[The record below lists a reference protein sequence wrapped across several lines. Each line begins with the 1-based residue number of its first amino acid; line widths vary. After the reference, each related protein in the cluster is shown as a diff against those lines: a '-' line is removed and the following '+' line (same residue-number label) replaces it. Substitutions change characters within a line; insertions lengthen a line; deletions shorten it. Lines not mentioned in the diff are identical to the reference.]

1 MAKIFNRWIQELNRY
16 FKLQKQFTHDI
27 HTMVMIK
34 TMLLSIGISIAYIAI
49 PVLIGVNLMIFIEL
63 RFYLLIYFLIL
74 GIIFIELYYHQFKKW
89 VAVFDPSIKRLNLS
103 FLFHVERRIIQI
115 LFIFIFL
122 IIISQLGVSYV

>member
-1 MAKIFNRWIQELNRY
+1 MAKIFNRWIQGLNRY

-74 GIIFIELYYHQFKKW
+74 GIIFIELYYREFKKW
-89 VAVFDPSIKRLNLS
+89 VAVFDASIKKLNLS
-103 FLFHVERRIIQI
+103 FLFLIERRMIQI
-115 LFIFIFL
+115 LFFFIFL

>member
-1 MAKIFNRWIQELNRY
+1 MAKIFNRWIQGLNRY

-34 TMLLSIGISIAYIAI
+34 AMLLSIVISIAYIAI

-74 GIIFIELYYHQFKKW
+74 GIIFIELYYREFKKW
-89 VAVFDPSIKRLNLS
+89 VAVFDASIKKLNLS
-103 FLFHVERRIIQI
+103 FLFLVERRIIQI